1 VELGRWGRL
10 QEEEEIKMEE
20 KAEEAEEEA
29 EPADE

>member
-20 KAEEAEEEA
+20 KAEEEA